1 MYINYGGVAMK
12 VIEINNITK
21 DYGQGKGIFNVSF
34 SVKKGEVLGFLGPNG
49 AGKTTT
55 IRHLMGFSKANKG
68 NCNINGLDCFEKSS
82 EIQRNLGYLPGEIA
96 FLDDMTGIKFIKFV
110 AEMKGIKDLTR
121 AKELIGRF
129 ELNPNSKIKK
139 MSKGMKQKIGIVC
152 AFMQEPDILILDEPT
167 SGLDPLM
174 QNEFIKLILEEKERG
189 TTILMSS
196 HSFEEIERTCDRVA
210 IIKDGKIVSV
220 ENISTLKE
228 SKQKI
233 YSITFENEEVAKDF
247 LKEGFKIKDIDK
259 NNVTVLVKGDIM
271 PLIKSL
277 GKYKVISLES
287 KAQSL
292 EDLFMHF
299 YGGESND

>member
-1 MYINYGGVAMK
+1 MCINYGGIAMK
-12 VIEINNITK
+12 VIEIKNITK

-34 SVKKGEVLGFLGPNG
+34 SVEKGEVLGFLGPNG

-68 NCNINGLDCFEKSS
+68 SCNINGLDCFEKSS
-82 EIQRNLGYLPGEIA
+82 EIQKNLGYLPGEIA
-96 FLDDMTGIKFIKFV
+96 FLDDMTGINFIKFI

-196 HSFEEIERTCDRVA
+196 HSFEEIERTCDRAA

-220 ENISTLKE
+220 ENIATLKE

-233 YSITFENEEVAKDF
+233 YSITFENEEVVKDF

-277 GKYKVISLES
+277 GKYKVVSLES

-299 YGGESND
+299 YGGENND